1 MGVHTQHEGSS
12 AVGEA
17 RRRETFRARVNGRLL
32 TLDPNSGEIVKG
44 PSGIRGQYIAP
55 AQLERIKGSDGY
67 YGHLFLAEKPEHRR
81 LTEAEFLLMEYK
93 ANRGRSTLTEGMAI
107 IYNGMSGCRIEE
119 LHESFAIVSMGG
131 VTRKISR
138 DRLEREAAPDY
149 DGMSSAPLV
158 ENEDIEWT
166 SDDPGVEPKAPK
178 TFGGEVE
185 IDTDDLAKKV
195 SEKMLES
202 AFVDA
207 VAARVVEMLGSTS
220 ANDGEQP
227 TGAEDMQ

>member
-1 MGVHTQHEGSS
+1 MGVDTQHEGSS

-17 RRRETFRARVNGRLL
+17 GRGETFRARVNGRLL
-32 TLDPNSGEIVKG
+32 TLDPSSGQIVKG
-44 PSGIRGQYIAP
+44 PAGIRGQYIAP

-67 YGHLFLAEKPEHRR
+67 YGHLFLATKPEHRR
-81 LTEAEFLLMEYK
+81 LTEAEFLLMEHK
-93 ANRGRSTLTEGMAI
+93 ANKGRVTLTEGMSI
-107 IYNGMSGCRIEE
+107 IYNGMSGCRIEQ
-119 LHESFAIVSMGG
+119 LTESVAIVSMGG
-131 VTRKISR
+131 VTRKVSR

-149 DGMSSAPLV
+149 EEMSSGSVLV
-158 ENEDIEWT
+158 ENEDIEWA
-166 SDDPGVEPKAPK
+166 SDEPGEPKAPK

-207 VAARVVEMLGSTS
+207 VAARVVEMLGSTP
-220 ANDGEQP
+220 ANVGEQP